1 MDNLAIQ
8 LKEISKIYHLYD
20 APIDRLKEALHPLR
34 KQYHKDFYALD
45 NISFDVQ
52 KGETIGIIGRNGAGK
67 STLLKILTGVLTPT
81 NGRININ
88 GKISALLELGA
99 GFNPE
104 LDGIENIYFTG
115 MIMGFSREEMEEKME
130 DILSF
135 ADIGDFVYQ
144 PVKSYSSGMFVRLA
158 FSIATA
164 VDPDILIVDE
174 ALSVGDMFFQAKSVS
189 RMRELIRNGA
199 TLIFVSHDTNA
210 VKSLCSRAIL
220 LQNGRIA
227 KDGDS
232 EMVLE
237 EYFSRKV
244 AEEQQN
250 VNRKDGNG
258 DYTAFD
264 DGSKEGPED
273 STDKFAKAFTPS
285 SDFLKRA
292 SDQRIR
298 NGVVSFKNIM
308 LLDEKEN
315 EITRVAYD
323 QEVILR
329 MAIKV
334 DEVIPELCVGY
345 HIRDKNGFDI
355 LYSDNMI
362 EGEKISGLKPGERY
376 VLDWRFKMSLKEDQY
391 NISCVLSLP
400 IDISVAKVD
409 FCDFIPFA
417 KQFLVE
423 PRAESRLYGSV
434 HLKNNLGVKAVL

>member
-1 MDNLAIQ
+1 MDDFAIR

-34 KQYHKDFYALD
+34 KQYHKEFYALD
-45 NISFDVQ
+45 NICFDVR

-81 NGRININ
+81 NGCIDID

-104 LDGIENIYFTG
+104 LDGIENVYFSG
-115 MIMGFSREEMEEKME
+115 MIMGFSRDEMEEKMA

-158 FSIATA
+158 FAIATA
-164 VDPDILIVDE
+164 VNPDILIVDE

-189 RMRELIRNGA
+189 RMRDLIRNGA
-199 TLIFVSHDTNA
+199 TLVFVSHDTNA
-210 VKSLCSRAIL
+210 VKSLCSRVIL
-220 LQNGRIA
+220 LQDGRIVA
-227 KDGDS
+227 DGDS

-237 EYFSRKV
+237 KYFSLKV
-244 AEEQQN
+244 AGEQQ
-250 VNRKDGNG
+250 VVGQEG
-258 DYTAFD
+258 DDAPARPNSGEKYGIEGQD
-264 DGSKEGPED
+264 DR
-273 STDKFAKAFTPS
+273 FARAFTPS
-285 SDFLKRA
+285 VDFLKRA
-292 SDQRIR
+292 LDQRIR
-298 NGVVSFKNIM
+298 NGVVDFKNIM
-308 LLDEKEN
+308 LLDEDEN
-315 EITRVAYD
+315 EITLVAYD

-329 MAIKV
+329 MAL
-334 DEVIPELCVGY
+334 EVNEAVADLGAGY

-355 LYSDNMI
+355 LYSDNLV
-362 EGEKISGLKPGERY
+362 EQEKITGLEPAERY
-376 VLDWRFKMSLKEDQY
+376 ILDWRFKMALKEGQY

-400 IDISVAKVD
+400 IDVSVAKVD

-417 KQFLVE
+417 KQFIVE
-423 PRAESRLYGSV
+423 PRPVSRLYGSV
-434 HLKNNLGVKAVL
+434 HVKNTLSVESV

>member
-1 MDNLAIQ
+1 MDNFAIR
-8 LKEISKIYHLYD
+8 LKEISKKYHLYD

-34 KQYHKDFYALD
+34 KQFHKDFYALD
-45 NISFDVQ
+45 NISFDVR

-67 STLLKILTGVLTPT
+67 STLLKILTGVLTPSS
-81 NGRININ
+81 GRMDID

-104 LDGIENIYFTG
+104 LDGIENVYFSG
-115 MIMGFSREEMEEKME
+115 MIMGFSREEMEEKMA

-135 ADIGDFVYQ
+135 ADIGDFVHQ

-189 RMRELIRNGA
+189 RMRDLIRNGA
-199 TLIFVSHDTNA
+199 TLLFVSHDTNA

-220 LQNGRIA
+220 LQDGRMA
-227 KDGDS
+227 ADGDS
-232 EMVLE
+232 EVVLE
-237 EYFSRKV
+237 KYFSLKV
-244 AEEQQN
+244 AEEQQ
-250 VNRKDGNG
+250 VVGHG
-258 DYTAFD
+258 GGGVPALS
-264 DGSKEGPED
+264 GSGGKQGPEGPED
-273 STDKFAKAFTPS
+273 KLTRAFIPS
-285 SDFLKRA
+285 ADFLKRA
-292 SDQRIR
+292 SEQRIR
-298 NGVVSFKNIM
+298 NGVIGFRNIM

-329 MAIKV
+329 MALEV
-334 DEVIPELCVGY
+334 DEAVADLGVGY

-355 LYSDNMI
+355 LYSDNVI
-362 EGEKISGLKPGERY
+362 EEKKITGLKPGERY
-376 VLDWRFKMSLKEDQY
+376 VLDWRFKMALQEGQY

-400 IDISVAKVD
+400 IDLSVAKVD

-417 KQFLVE
+417 KQFIVA
-423 PRAESRLYGSV
+423 PRPGSRIYGSV
-434 HLKNNLGVKAVL
+434 HVKNNLSLEKV

>member
-1 MDNLAIQ
+1 MDNFAIR

-34 KQYHKDFYALD
+34 KQYHRDFYALD
-45 NISFDVQ
+45 NISFDVK

-81 NGRININ
+81 NGCIDID

-104 LDGIENIYFTG
+104 LDGIENVYFSG
-115 MIMGFSREEMEEKME
+115 MIMGFSREEMEEKMA

-158 FSIATA
+158 FAIATA

-189 RMRELIRNGA
+189 RMRNLIRNGA
-199 TLIFVSHDTNA
+199 TLLFVSHDTNA

-220 LQNGRIA
+220 LQDGRIA
-227 KDGDS
+227 ADGDS
-232 EMVLE
+232 EVVLE
-237 EYFSRKV
+237 KYFSLKV
-244 AEEQQN
+244 AEEQQ
-250 VNRKDGNG
+250 VVDHGG
-258 DYTAFD
+258 DA
-264 DGSKEGPED
+264 
-273 STDKFAKAFTPS
+273 AKASSGSGGKERQENSEDRFARAFVPS
-285 SDFLKRA
+285 EDFLKRA
-292 SDQRIR
+292 SEQRIR
-298 NGVVSFKNIM
+298 NGVIGFRNIM
-308 LLDEKEN
+308 LLDENEN

-323 QEVILR
+323 QEIILR
-329 MAIKV
+329 MALAV
-334 DEVIPELCVGY
+334 DEVVAELGVGY

-355 LYSDNMI
+355 LYSDNVI
-362 EGEKISGLKPGERY
+362 EQKKITDLKPGERY
-376 VLDWRFKMSLKEDQY
+376 VLDWRFKMALQEGQY

-400 IDISVAKVD
+400 IDLSIAKVN

-417 KQFLVE
+417 KQFIVA
-423 PRAESRLYGSV
+423 PRPVSRLYGSV
-434 HLKNNLGVKAVL
+434 HVKNNLSVEKV

>member
-1 MDNLAIQ
+1 MDNFAIR

-34 KQYHKDFYALD
+34 KQYHRDFYALD
-45 NISFDVQ
+45 NISFDVK

-81 NGRININ
+81 NGCIDID

-104 LDGIENIYFTG
+104 LDGIENVYFSG
-115 MIMGFSREEMEEKME
+115 MIMGFSREEMEEKMA

-158 FSIATA
+158 FAIATA

-189 RMRELIRNGA
+189 RMRNLIRNGA
-199 TLIFVSHDTNA
+199 TLLFVSHDTNA

-220 LQNGRIA
+220 LQDGRIA
-227 KDGDS
+227 ADGDS
-232 EMVLE
+232 EVVLE
-237 EYFSRKV
+237 KYFSLKV
-244 AEEQQN
+244 AEEQQ
-250 VNRKDGNG
+250 VVDHGG
-258 DYTAFD
+258 DAAKASS
-264 DGSKEGPED
+264 GSGGKEGQENPEGR
-273 STDKFAKAFTPS
+273 FARAFVPS
-285 SDFLKRA
+285 EDFLKRA
-292 SDQRIR
+292 SEQRIR
-298 NGVVSFKNIM
+298 NGVIGFRNIM
-308 LLDEKEN
+308 LLDENEN

-323 QEVILR
+323 QEIILR
-329 MAIKV
+329 MALAV
-334 DEVIPELCVGY
+334 DEVVAELGVGY

-355 LYSDNMI
+355 LYSDNVI
-362 EGEKISGLKPGERY
+362 EQKKITDLKPGERY
-376 VLDWRFKMSLKEDQY
+376 VLDWRFKMALQEGQY

-400 IDISVAKVD
+400 IDLSVAKVN

-417 KQFLVE
+417 KQFIVA
-423 PRAESRLYGSV
+423 PRPVSRLYGSV
-434 HLKNNLGVKAVL
+434 HVKNNLSVEKL